1 MNPKVSVIIPNYNY
15 EKFIAATVESVLSQ
29 TYKNIE
35 IIIVDD
41 GSKDNSLEVLKQ
53 FGDKI
58 RIIEQKNAGVS
69 VARNHGVSLSTGE
82 YIAFLDADDIWLP
95 EKLERQIEKFKADA
109 EIGLVHCSMTLINP
123 QEEPIGENNN
133 GQAGFVSEE
142 FLLFE
147 RGVVV
152 GAGSTALVKRSIF
165 DEVGGFDLRLS
176 TAADWDFCYQV
187 SRTHKIGFVTEP
199 LVLYRMH
206 GTNMHGN
213 INAMEH
219 DMLLGF
225 EKAFAENTENLQQ
238 IRNKCYGNLY
248 MTLAGSYYQT
258 KNYSKFLEMAQKS
271 LRKNPSGITK
281 LAGYPIRLLK
291 KLGK

>member
-29 TYKNIE
+29 TYGNIE
-35 IIIVDD
+35 IIIIDD

-58 RIIEQKNAGVS
+58 RVIEQKNAGVS

-95 EKLERQIEKFKADA
+95 EKLERQIEKFNSDA

-123 QEEPIGENNN
+123 KEEPIGEMNN
-133 GQAGFVSEE
+133 GQEGFVSEE

-187 SRTHKIGFVTEP
+187 SRKHKIGFVPEP

-225 EKAFAENTENLQQ
+225 DKAFAEKSDDLRKIKNE
-238 IRNKCYGNLY
+238 CYGNLY
-248 MTLAGSYYQT
+248 MTLAGSYYKT
-258 KNYSKFLEMAQKS
+258 KNYGKFVEMSGKS
-271 LRKNPSGITK
+271 ITNYPKK
-281 LAGYPIRLLK
+281 LMYLLK
-291 KLGK
+291 YPVRLMTKQ